1 MIIMENELYAKFNK
15 IGLNDKRN
23 VFNLEM
29 IKLFEIINMITNVK
43 GYHSDN
49 VKIIN
54 YDLIKDKSMSEDE
67 YLFYQYQNLINIR
80 KALINYVSWKE

>member
-1 MIIMENELYAKFNK
+1 MENELYEKFNK

-23 VFNLEM
+23 EFNQEM
-29 IKLFEIINMITNVK
+29 IKILELVNQIKKAK
-43 GYHSDN
+43 GYEKDI

-54 YDLIKDKSMSEDE
+54 YDIIKDKSMSEDE

-80 KALINYVSWKE
+80 KSIINYLSWKE